1 MSESE
6 DSASCIVAATR
17 TIRTLPVQ
25 IPTPEVEAGGFQVA
39 KAIKR
44 EHSPE
49 PYLRSRSV
57 DNNNKRNKS
66 DSAGLETL
74 DIPLVNHDLTSEQ
87 TVADDAKEKQSFTS
101 LQPAVQPSLSED
113 HNQNIDYGHITPS
126 PEPDSQ
132 DECDK
137 LRLQAIVKS
146 LTDKIEALQIR
157 EISLLAH
164 MDTIAD
170 NLIKER
176 EKASD
181 DRKAHDLLSTII
193 EDCDISIFVHESRI
207 ERNTHIDIT
216 WDQETLKWLEAK
228 KVKTLKQKT
237 RVTERLDK
245 RLARI
250 AGLEEDERTISEEAK
265 VVADDLMKALEERR
279 VLP

>member
-6 DSASCIVAATR
+6 DSASCIVVATR

-25 IPTPEVEAGGFQVA
+25 IPTPEVEAGGFQVTS
-39 KAIKR
+39 AIKR

-57 DNNNKRNKS
+57 DNNNKRSKS
-66 DSAGLETL
+66 DSAGLETH
-74 DIPLVNHDLTSEQ
+74 IPLANNELTSEQ
-87 TVADDAKEKQSFTS
+87 TVADDAKEKESFAN
-101 LQPAVQPSLSED
+101 LQPTVQPGLSED
-113 HNQNIDYGHITPS
+113 HRQNIDYGHITPS

-146 LTDKIEALQIR
+146 LNDKIEALQLR
-157 EISLLAH
+157 EIGLLARL
-164 MDTIAD
+164 DTIAD
-170 NLIKER
+170 NLAKER
-176 EKASD
+176 ERASD
-181 DRKAHDLLSTII
+181 DRKAHELLSAVI

-228 KVKTLKQKT
+228 KVKTLKQQT

-250 AGLEEDERTISEEAK
+250 TGLEEDEGTVSEEAK
-265 VVADDLMKALEERR
+265 GVADDLMKALEERR